1 MPRLALGI
9 GLAWAG
15 YTLAYYGFQR
25 ILSGNNTIL
34 QLAWP
39 GKYQPVPKDSSSS
52 PQSPQG
58 STPNPAGGTIPIP

>member
-39 GKYQPVPKDSSSS
+39 GKYQPVAKDSSS
-52 PQSPQG
+52 
-58 STPNPAGGTIPIP
+58 